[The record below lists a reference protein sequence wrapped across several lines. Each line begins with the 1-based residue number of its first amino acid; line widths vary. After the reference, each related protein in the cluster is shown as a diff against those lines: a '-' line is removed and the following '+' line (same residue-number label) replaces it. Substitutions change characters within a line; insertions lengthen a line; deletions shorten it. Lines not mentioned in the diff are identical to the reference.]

1 MNFKV
6 VLLVVH
12 LFNEFEHIFA
22 RYGHDTSFFIE
33 LADDTEEKK
42 TELKEVYREVDRQL
56 FYRLNMEATAFIMAT
71 HTIRLFESQTL
82 TTFSKYEKID
92 FHDENLANLHDEA
105 TEAHQDYRRSKKY
118 SEASYIQVI
127 EETDSKKC

>member
-12 LFNEFEHIFA
+12 LFNEFEYIFA
-22 RYGHDTSFFIE
+22 DYGHDTSFFIE

-56 FYRLNMEATAFIMAT
+56 YYRLNMEATAFIMAT

-82 TTFSKYEKID
+82 TKFSKYKKID
-92 FHDENLANLHDEA
+92 FHDKNLANLHEEA
-105 TEAHQDYRRSKKY
+105 TVAQHNYTRSKK
-118 SEASYIQVI
+118 
-127 EETDSKKC
+127 